1 MYVALGFQELP
12 QPEADYEN
20 VGMQKIISTVG
31 DVESDST
38 WTKKILEWLSNGIF
52 GKMIQLKR
60 EVPSTG
66 ASPINLNGNMDNHLV
81 AASKISN
88 LPINR
93 ICGQV
98 ARDFMKTKTD
108 MGDGMNNQEAEEF

>member
-1 MYVALGFQELP
+1 MFLHKSSISSYSDLQGTILPQNRPPDQSYPCNEVYVALGFQELP

-60 EVPSTG
+60 EVPST
-66 ASPINLNGNMDNHLV
+66 AIRN
-81 AASKISN
+81 
-88 LPINR
+88 
-93 ICGQV
+93 
-98 ARDFMKTKTD
+98 
-108 MGDGMNNQEAEEF
+108 